1 MQEVGHMSWNIY
13 VFTRRSSMDQRVGSL
28 LSLCDFVGG
37 IMNANI
43 WISHDVKMWDPFV
56 SNPTMCMI

>member
-43 WISHDVKMWDPFV
+43 WISHDVKM
-56 SNPTMCMI
+56 